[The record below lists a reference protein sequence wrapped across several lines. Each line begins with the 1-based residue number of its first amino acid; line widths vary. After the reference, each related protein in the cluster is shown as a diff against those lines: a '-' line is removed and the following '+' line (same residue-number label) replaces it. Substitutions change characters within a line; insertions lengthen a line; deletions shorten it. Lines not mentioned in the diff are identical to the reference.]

1 MARKEERS
9 NLIWAANR
17 TLQQVSLTWLTARG
31 LVAEIEERRVLDDG
45 ERQGA
50 PGLFER
56 LERIRETVNDAM
68 SFGSDLGKPLS
79 DEDFGWAIH
88 GIDNA
93 ATAIEF
99 ETRHLAQLL
108 LGVNAVHAG
117 TGWTEVA
124 DRAASELL
132 SDADEDGISLLAED
146 YRFAPSSLKDARVE
160 LAGLICRLILEQ
172 SWILTVEVDGEPVR
186 LAFIGEHLVVWR
198 DDGTSRIWED
208 PLVVA
213 EVVDEV
219 LGENATSISVSLAPV
234 GLSTEETDD

>member
-1 MARKEERS
+1 MAHKEERS

-56 LERIRETVNDAM
+56 LERIRVSVNAAM
-68 SFGSDLGKPLS
+68 SFGSDLGKPLT
-79 DEDFGWAIH
+79 DEDFALVINE
-88 GIDNA
+88 IDTVA
-93 ATAIEF
+93 VTIEF

-108 LGVNAVHAG
+108 LGVNTLHAD

-132 SDADEDGISLLAED
+132 SVADEDGISLMGED
-146 YRFAPSSLKDARVE
+146 FTLSASSLKEARVE

-172 SWILTVEVDGEPVR
+172 SWILTVEVDGEPV
-186 LAFIGEHLVVWR
+186 HLGFFDGYLVAWR
-198 DDGTSRIWED
+198 DDGTNRFWKD

-219 LGENATSISVSLAPV
+219 LGDDATSISVSLAPV
-234 GLSTEETDD
+234 DLSTEETDD

>member
-1 MARKEERS
+1 MAPNEERL
-9 NLIWAANR
+9 NLLWAANR
-17 TLQQVSLTWLTARG
+17 TLQQVSLRWLTARG
-31 LVAEIEERRVLDDG
+31 LVAEIEERRALDDG

-56 LERIRETVNDAM
+56 LERIRENVNDAM
-68 SFGSDLGKPLS
+68 SFGSDLRGPLS
-79 DEDFGWAIH
+79 DEDFAWAIN
-88 GIDNA
+88 GIENT

-108 LGVNAVHAG
+108 LGVNAVHAD

-132 SDADEDGISLLAED
+132 SDADEEGVTLLDED
-146 YRFAPSSLKDARVE
+146 FTFSASSLMEARTE
-160 LAGLICRLILEQ
+160 LAGLICRLILES

-186 LAFIGEHLVVWR
+186 LTFLGESLIMWR
-198 DDGTSRIWED
+198 DDGTNRTWED

-213 EVVDEV
+213 QVVDEV
-219 LGENATSISVSLAPV
+219 LGGDPASIVVSVAPV
-234 GLSTEETDD
+234 NPSAEGHDD